1 MTTSAVIHFWED
13 QKDEHPLG
21 LYLHADG
28 DTFASDLADALRVAR
43 DRWDDPEYATRMAVQ
58 RILEIRLINPEAL
71 GAGLFVGTEDRGQG
85 NRTLNVNWGSKV
97 VLTHDQRIP
106 FEQYINGE
114 WKAVSND

>member
-28 DTFASDLADALRVAR
+28 DTIAPDLADALKATR
-43 DRWDDPEYATRMAVQ
+43 DRWDDPEYATRMVVQ
-58 RILEIRLINPEAL
+58 HILEARDI
-71 GAGLFVGTEDRGQG
+71 GAEDTGSGLFVGTEDRGQG

-97 VLTHDQRIP
+97 VWTHDQRIP